1 VQLSSIEYSLLD
13 TRYSIPSTLFHVK
26 PDWVR
31 AAEYAGLELDPGQ
44 QEQISRFRAW
54 LAEEGI
60 RAGALGPG
68 EESRLERRHL
78 ADSILFASQL
88 EAAEEVWDLG
98 TGVGLPGIP
107 LAISMPDTGF
117 VLVDRSGRRIDLAR
131 RAVRILGLENCQ
143 VVAGEIEDLSGPL
156 PALVSRASLPPP
168 QLAEVAT
175 RVLAPGGVA
184 VVGGSWREA
193 PRHPEWTTIEIPPDV
208 LDQPVWL
215 LIMRRQ

>member
-1 VQLSSIEYSLLD
+1 M
-13 TRYSIPSTLFHVK
+13 K
-26 PDWVR
+26 PDWLR
-31 AAEYAGLELDPGQ
+31 AADYAGLELDPGQ
-44 QEQISRFRAW
+44 REQMSRFRLW

-60 RAGALGPG
+60 RAGGLGPR

-88 EAAEEVWDLG
+88 GSVDEVWDLG
-98 TGVGLPGIP
+98 SGVGLPGIP
-107 LAISMPDTGF
+107 LAISMPGTGF
-117 VLVDRSGRRIDLAR
+117 VLVDRSGRRVDLTR
-131 RAVRILGLENCQ
+131 RAVRVLGLENCQ
-143 VVAGEIEDLSGPL
+143 VIAGEIESLSGPF

-168 QLAEVAT
+168 QLAEVAS

-193 PRHPEWTTIEIPPDV
+193 PRHPGWTTIEIPPHV

>member
-1 VQLSSIEYSLLD
+1 M
-13 TRYSIPSTLFHVK
+13 K
-26 PDWVR
+26 PDWLR

-44 QEQISRFRAW
+44 REQMSRFRRW

-60 RAGALGPG
+60 KAGGLGPG

-88 EAAEEVWDLG
+88 DSVDEVWDLG
-98 TGVGLPGIP
+98 SGVGLPGIP
-107 LAISMPDTGF
+107 LAISMPSTGF
-117 VLVDRSGRRIDLAR
+117 VLVDRSGRRVDLTR
-131 RAVRILGLENCQ
+131 RAVRVLGLENCQ
-143 VVAGEIEDLSGPL
+143 VVAGEIENLGGPL

-168 QLAEVAT
+168 QLGEVAS

-193 PRHPEWTTIEIPPDV
+193 PRHPGWTTIEIPPDV
-208 LDQPVWL
+208 LDQPIWL

>member
-1 VQLSSIEYSLLD
+1 M
-13 TRYSIPSTLFHVK
+13 K
-26 PDWVR
+26 PDWLR
-31 AAEYAGLELDPGQ
+31 AADYAGLELDPGQ
-44 QEQISRFRAW
+44 REQMSRFRRW

-60 RAGALGPG
+60 RAGGLGPG

-88 EAAEEVWDLG
+88 GAVDEVWDLG
-98 TGVGLPGIP
+98 SGVGLPGIP
-107 LAISMPDTGF
+107 LAISMPGTGF
-117 VLVDRSGRRIDLAR
+117 VLVDRSGRRVDLTR
-131 RAVRILGLENCQ
+131 RAVRVLGLENCQ
-143 VVAGEIEDLSGPL
+143 VIAGEIKNLSGPL

-168 QLAEVAT
+168 QLAEVAG

-193 PRHPEWTTIEIPPDV
+193 PRYPGWTTIEIPPDV
-208 LDQPVWL
+208 LDQTVWL